1 MRQVP
6 GFKRSPRPGC
16 RDAGFVALI
25 ALLAGLGG
33 CGNSQS
39 LATNPATEP
48 ARTPVLRC
56 APATAADLSVAD
68 CAPPTTGDRS

>member
-1 MRQVP
+1 MRQGP
-6 GFKRSPRPGC
+6 GFKRSAHRGL
-16 RDAGFVALI
+16 RRAGFVALI
-25 ALLAGLGG
+25 ALLAGIGG

-56 APATAADLSVAD
+56 APATAADLTVAD
-68 CAPPTTGDRS
+68 CAQPATGDRS

>member
-1 MRQVP
+1 MRQEP
-6 GFKRSPRPGC
+6 GFKPSPRPGC
-16 RDAGFVALI
+16 RGAGLVALL
-25 ALLAGLGG
+25 ALLAGAGG

-56 APATAADLSVAD
+56 APATAADLAVAD